1 MFRAGFAYTRR
12 MDFEMKVLE
21 KGDKKGWTAE
31 VRAKLLGLSRIIRD
45 VRFFELKSKFGTL
58 RYGKRPEGY
67 DAWTFEYPG
76 GAVTVPYAFTPE
88 NELLVALVREA
99 RANIEGGALFNAIGG
114 FVKPNETVED
124 AQVRASEAETGLL
137 REAEMLPGPHSVAD
151 RAFFVSNPDT
161 GQGCNRVFGMQ
172 IPFAELVPAEEGGYA
187 VASLGDFKKADDV
200 RFFPWREAVQ
210 RTPDG
215 IARAAIAQLLAAKLP
230 KEGSAI

>member
-1 MFRAGFAYTRR
+1 MA
-12 MDFEMKVLE
+12 FEIKVLE

-31 VRAKLLGLSRIIRD
+31 VRAKLLGLSRVIRD
-45 VRFFELKSKFGTL
+45 VRFLELKSKFGTL

-114 FVKPNETVED
+114 FVKPNEAVEE

-172 IPFAELVPAEEGGYA
+172 IPFAELVLAEEGGYA